1 MTRARRFVRPYL
13 LTGGR
18 TRVEGVDLP
27 LEARLRSTD
36 AGRAV
41 LDRRSPEESRLLIM
55 CREPTALAEAASRLG
70 LPLGVVRV
78 LAGDLL
84 REGYLEQGQLLASDD
99 IPLLERLLEGLKEE
113 V

>member
-1 MTRARRFVRPYL
+1 MTRDQFVRPYL

-18 TRVEGVDLP
+18 TRVEGVELP
-27 LEARLRSTD
+27 VEAMLRATE
-36 AGRAV
+36 AGRNAI
-41 LDRRSPEESRLLIM
+41 DRRSPEESRLLIT
-55 CREPTALAEAASRLG
+55 CGEPVALVEVASRLD

-84 REGYLEQGQLLASDD
+84 REGYLEKGEVAASDD
-99 IPLLERLLEGLKEE
+99 VPLLERLLDGLKGE

>member
-1 MTRARRFVRPYL
+1 MSGEKFVRPYL

-27 LEARLRSTD
+27 MEAMLRSTES
-36 AGRAV
+36 GRNAI
-41 LDRRSPEESRLLIM
+41 DRRSPEESRLLIT
-55 CREPTALAEAASRLG
+55 CRDSVALVEIASKLD

-84 REGYLEQGQLLASDD
+84 REGYLEKGEVVANDD
-99 IPLLERLLEGLKEE
+99 VPLLERLLEGLKGDA
-113 V
+113 

>member
-1 MTRARRFVRPYL
+1 MSRERLVRPYL

-18 TRVEGVDLP
+18 TRVEGVEVP
-27 LEARLRSTD
+27 LEATLRSTD
-36 AGRAV
+36 AGRSV
-41 LDRRSPEESRLLIM
+41 IDRRSPEETRLLVI
-55 CREPTALAEAASRLG
+55 CREPVALVEVAARLG

-84 REGYLEQGQLLASDD
+84 REGYLELGEVGDGGD
-99 IPLLERLLEGLKEE
+99 VPLLERLLEGLQGG